1 MLFLQKFTRRYH
13 ERPKFFPPQYH
24 FSMFQKEI
32 NFDRFVRGIMFLAAI
47 VVAYLLLDYLS
58 AVLIPFFAAWIV
70 AYILFPI
77 VDFFQNKCHL
87 RSRLLSILV
96 TVLLIG
102 GVIFGIMQLIWPVIV
117 EQVGH
122 IKEVASRYMDTMP
135 TNSSIPAAV
144 QNFINK
150 NAESLS
156 VENLLRE
163 HDVQN
168 FLKNAMG
175 KVWSFAWS
183 TVGIIVSILSS
194 LIALIYLFFLLLDY
208 EKFAN
213 GWMEFV
219 PVKQRPIVGQVV
231 NDVVNSM
238 SRYFRGQVLVA
249 LSYCVMFSLGF
260 WIIGFPSPL
269 ALGLFIGIIS
279 FVPYLQLIGFVPA
292 TILALLQAAETNSNF
307 WMLMGG
313 VVLVYLVAQI
323 LQDMVFTPRIMGK
336 FMGLNPAITLLAL
349 SVWGYLLG
357 MLGLIIALP
366 ATTLIISYYKRY
378 VIGTEP
384 PVETQKTEDTASTQ
398 A

>member
-1 MLFLQKFTRRYH
+1 
-13 ERPKFFPPQYH
+13 
-24 FSMFQKEI
+24 MFQKEI

-87 RSRLLSILV
+87 RSRLLSILI

-102 GVIFGIMQLIWPVIV
+102 GVIFGSMQLIWPVIV

-144 QNFINK
+144 QNFINE
-150 NAESLS
+150 NVESLS

-384 PVETQKTEDTASTQ
+384 PVETQKAEDTANTQ

>member
-1 MLFLQKFTRRYH
+1 
-13 ERPKFFPPQYH
+13 
-24 FSMFQKEI
+24 MFQKEI

-102 GVIFGIMQLIWPVIV
+102 GIIFGCMQLIWPVIV

-122 IKEVASRYMDTMP
+122 IKEVASRYMGTMP

-144 QNFINK
+144 QNFINE

-208 EKFAN
+208 EKFAKAF
-213 GWMEFV
+213 EADSQSV
-219 PVKQRPIVGQVV
+219 RT
-231 NDVVNSM
+231 
-238 SRYFRGQVLVA
+238 L
-249 LSYCVMFSLGF
+249 
-260 WIIGFPSPL
+260 
-269 ALGLFIGIIS
+269 
-279 FVPYLQLIGFVPA
+279 LIGRVDEDGNVIEEGILTRLEA
-292 TILALLQAAETNSNF
+292 LIDETIDSAGGYFERTEDSFDRQITRLDNKIVKGNEAIERYRERLEKKYMSMNILNSN
-307 WMLMGG
+307 
-313 VVLVYLVAQI
+313 VQTQYQVY
-323 LQDMVFTPRIMGK
+323 F
-336 FMGLNPAITLLAL
+336 N
-349 SVWGYLLG
+349 
-357 MLGLIIALP
+357 
-366 ATTLIISYYKRY
+366 
-378 VIGTEP
+378 
-384 PVETQKTEDTASTQ
+384 
-398 A
+398 

>member
-1 MLFLQKFTRRYH
+1 MQKFTRRYH